1 MLRGLLVRQG
11 FMVLQALL
19 GAVLI
24 IIAVSAMRDL
34 MVAPNTSN
42 SSNTGQME
50 ASVLSLNEPVE
61 DRSQYDS
68 IIKSNLF
75 GKAGEFAAIKTAKPS
90 DAKPKEP
97 TDGPPVETKLSLELK
112 GTLVAGETSPFSSAT
127 ILIKEKNI
135 GQKSFFIGD
144 EVISKVFLRKIS
156 KKEVH
161 IENTR
166 VNPKR
171 MEVLKHKLNFTNEKT
186 GPVSVTQASATAD
199 SKSSATRKYARSA
212 PSKVRRTAGKLVDLN
227 RKEIVEKL
235 NRDYE
240 KLASTM
246 DVIEEKDENGKL
258 LGLSTPD
265 IESIPV
271 AKDLGFK
278 NGDVLTSINGEKVTS
293 QDQVASLANKYQNAA
308 VVRIGF
314 LRGGEAMTT
323 TYRLR

>member
-11 FMVLQALL
+11 FMALQALL
-19 GAVLI
+19 GAALI
-24 IIAVSAMRDL
+24 LIAVSAMRDL
-34 MVAPNTSN
+34 M
-42 SSNTGQME
+42 
-50 ASVLSLNEPVE
+50 ASPTIDNGDMGEIEVGALSLNDPVE
-61 DRSQYDS
+61 DRAYYNS
-68 IIKSNLF
+68 IVKSNLF
-75 GKAGEFAAIKTAKPS
+75 GQAGKFAAIRTAKPEES
-90 DAKPKEP
+90 KPVTP
-97 TDGPPVETKLSLELK
+97 VDGPPVETKLNLVLK
-112 GTLVAGETSPFSSAT
+112 GTLVAGKTSPFSSAT

-144 EVISKVFLRKIS
+144 EVIDKVFLRKIS

-161 IENTR
+161 IENMR
-166 VNPKR
+166 IASGR
-171 MEVLKHKLNFTNEKT
+171 MEVLKHKLEFGNNGSVPVAVTRTSSDASSGKPAEKRFLRT
-186 GPVSVTQASATAD
+186 
-199 SKSSATRKYARSA
+199 SSQ
-212 PSKVRRTAGKLVDLN
+212 KVRRTASTIVTLD
-227 RKEIVEKL
+227 RKDIVEKL

-246 DVIEEKDENGKL
+246 DVIEEKDAQGKL

-271 AKDLGFK
+271 AKELGFK

-293 QDQVASLANKYQNAA
+293 QDQVASLANKYQNAG

-314 LRGGEAMTT
+314 LRGGNAMTT